1 MPEVAPMIMMFF
13 FVHIRLLLQLA
24 FALKIFCES
33 LPLHGILLD
42 VGLRALVVDELC
54 WIAVV
59 QVVAWIALVLANRGI
74 VQYKVIEDATVYIG
88 NKTADLEQDVLAK
101 AELQPLFMIVLLQL
115 HVKLLALL
123 LEADFTGTNVEPLD
137 VVFSEKGV
145 DGGSLTSCLAAL
157 FAGVEPNLLLGTNS
171 KGLILFTIIAAARGE
186 GESSKHH
193 KCDSPELHC
202 FHIRFLYFFI

>member
-1 MPEVAPMIMMFF
+1 M
-13 FVHIRLLLQLA
+13 
-24 FALKIFCES
+24 
-33 LPLHGILLD
+33 
-42 VGLRALVVDELC
+42 
-54 WIAVV
+54 

-74 VQYKVIEDATVYIG
+74 VQYNVIEDATVYIG

-171 KGLILFTIIAAARGE
+171 KGLILLTIIAAARGE